1 MVGVDSLLPQTSV
14 HYNQELKS
22 RNIAGD
28 FHTNFTFHLRSFSLD
43 YGILANASLHG
54 IKTDL
59 SGFTNLTA
67 NGSQNH
73 TSQSVLNDLWYN
85 TYELSLNQQ
94 YKFEQ
99 AGWRLSF
106 TCPLN
111 LYTQTLDDHITKN
124 KNKYTRILVTPSF
137 TVNYEWRDW
146 SGNIN
151 SSYYK
156 NVGDPGSIYSGY
168 IMNNYR
174 TFQRSYV
181 EHLSETSCFITSASV
196 GYRSALTATF
206 FRINGNYGRT
216 RDNQIYGYEYR
227 GATSVVHAIDKKTY
241 TDNYAFGFDGSKGF
255 DWLQSTIRAFG
266 GYNYSKSERL
276 IAQNL
281 YPFHSRIISIG
292 GGGTITPLTWLN
304 IVFTSGYAWNVSSID
319 AINNNS
325 SQTVRT
331 ATQHIKLNVF
341 VTKQFTLTT
350 TIEGNYNNL
359 TEKNRH
365 TWFGDMLFKYKLKH
379 IELDLQANN
388 LFNQHQYTRVNYS
401 GLDIYSS
408 TSQLRPLNIVGTI
421 RFKIL

>member
-1 MVGVDSLLPQTSV
+1 M
-14 HYNQELKS
+14 
-22 RNIAGD
+22 
-28 FHTNFTFHLRSFSLD
+28 
-43 YGILANASLHG
+43 
-54 IKTDL
+54 
-59 SGFTNLTA
+59 
-67 NGSQNH
+67 
-73 TSQSVLNDLWYN
+73 
-85 TYELSLNQQ
+85 
-94 YKFEQ
+94 
-99 AGWRLSF
+99 
-106 TCPLN
+106 
-111 LYTQTLDDHITKN
+111 
-124 KNKYTRILVTPSF
+124 LVTPSF
-137 TVNYEWRDW
+137 TINYEWRDW

-181 EHLSETSCFITSASV
+181 EHLSETSRFTTSASV

-227 GATSVVHAIDKKTY
+227 GATSVVHAIDKKTH

-281 YPFHSRIISIG
+281 YPFHSRTISIG

-304 IVFTSGYAWNVSSID
+304 IVITSGYAWNVSSID

-331 ATQHIKLNVF
+331 ATQRIKLR
-341 VTKQFTLTT
+341 L
-350 TIEGNYNNL
+350 
-359 TEKNRH
+359 
-365 TWFGDMLFKYKLKH
+365 M
-379 IELDLQANN
+379 
-388 LFNQHQYTRVNYS
+388 
-401 GLDIYSS
+401 
-408 TSQLRPLNIVGTI
+408 
-421 RFKIL
+421 